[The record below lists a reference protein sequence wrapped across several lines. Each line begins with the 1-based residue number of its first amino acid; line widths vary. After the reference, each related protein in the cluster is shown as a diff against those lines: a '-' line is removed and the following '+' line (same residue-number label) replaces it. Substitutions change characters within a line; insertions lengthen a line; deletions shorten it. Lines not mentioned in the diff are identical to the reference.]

1 MRRTLF
7 MLCILLLLLGGCHS
21 KQVRHLA
28 SDAALIKPGQTTM
41 AEVRKYLGE
50 PSGRRAVSADVS
62 EIVYYEENPGFLG
75 TMPVLGNLVGADG
88 YEMIVIT
95 LHNDLVTECE
105 FRTFNKN
112 DHKWVEDFT
121 WEEVK

>member
-1 MRRTLF
+1 MRQALF
-7 MLCILLLLLGGCHS
+7 VLCILLFLLGGCHS

-50 PSGRRAVSADVS
+50 PNGRRDVSAGVAEMGD
-62 EIVYYEENPGFLG
+62 YEERPGFLG
-75 TMPVLGNLVGADG
+75 NMPVLGPLAGTDG

-95 LHNDLVTECE
+95 LQNDLVTECE
-105 FRTFNKN
+105 FRTFNNN
-112 DHKWVEDFT
+112 DRKWVEDFT

>member
-50 PSGRRAVSADVS
+50 HSGRRAVSADVS

-121 WEEVK
+121 WEGVK

>member
-1 MRRTLF
+1 MRQALF
-7 MLCILLLLLGGCHS
+7 VLCILLFLLGGCHS

-28 SDAALIKPGQTTM
+28 SDAALIKPGQTTI

-50 PSGRRAVSADVS
+50 PNGRRDVSAGVV
-62 EIVYYEENPGFLG
+62 EIVYYEERPGFLG
-75 TMPVLGNLVGADG
+75 TMPVLGSLAGTDG

-95 LHNDLVTECE
+95 LQNDLVTECE

-112 DHKWVEDFT
+112 DRKWVEDFT

>member
-95 LHNDLVTECE
+95 LHNDLVTDCE

>member
-112 DHKWVEDFT
+112 DRKWVEDFT

>member
-1 MRRTLF
+1 MRQALF
-7 MLCILLLLLGGCHS
+7 VLCILLFLLGGCHS

-50 PSGRRAVSADVS
+50 PNGRRDVSAGVV
-62 EIVYYEENPGFLG
+62 EIVYYEERPGFLG
-75 TMPVLGNLVGADG
+75 TMPVLGSLAGTDG

-95 LHNDLVTECE
+95 LQNDLVTECE

-112 DHKWVEDFT
+112 DRKWVEDFT

>member
-121 WEEVK
+121 WEGVK

>member
-50 PSGRRAVSADVS
+50 PSGRRAVSSDVS

-121 WEEVK
+121 WEGVK

>member
-50 PSGRRAVSADVS
+50 PSGRRAVSSDIS

-121 WEEVK
+121 WEGVK

>member
-1 MRRTLF
+1 MRHALF
-7 MLCILLLLLGGCHS
+7 LLCLALVLLGGCHS
-21 KQVRHLA
+21 KPVRHLA

-41 AEVRKYLGE
+41 NDVRKYLGE
-50 PSGRRAVSADVS
+50 PNGRREVSPGVV
-62 EIVYYEENPGFLG
+62 EVVYHEERPGMFG
-75 TMPVLGNLVGADG
+75 TMPVLGSLAGSDG

-95 LHNDLVTECE
+95 LQNDLVTECE

-112 DHKWVEDFT
+112 DRKWVEDFT

>member
-1 MRRTLF
+1 MRQALF
-7 MLCILLLLLGGCHS
+7 VLCILLFLLGGCHS

-50 PSGRRAVSADVS
+50 PNGRRDVSAGVV
-62 EIVYYEENPGFLG
+62 EIVYYEERPGFLG
-75 TMPVLGNLVGADG
+75 TMPVLGSLAGTDG

-95 LHNDLVTECE
+95 LQIDLVTECE

-112 DHKWVEDFT
+112 DRKWVEDFT

>member
-62 EIVYYEENPGFLG
+62 EIDYFEENPGFLG

-121 WEEVK
+121 WEGVK

>member
-95 LHNDLVTECE
+95 LRNDLVTDCE

>member
-112 DHKWVEDFT
+112 DHKWVDDFT
-121 WEEVK
+121 WEGVK